1 MTNDDVVEIES
12 RDYWFKIVEFL
23 QQNWALIDPH
33 ESGVVVWFFGD
44 TSGVFDEMTFP
55 AEAEAVEALK
65 RNGFR
70 RYAAEPKSQEFI
82 AKPEPRFHRRAHP
95 NGPIYSS
102 GRFWK
107 HSE

>member
-1 MTNDDVVEIES
+1 MSRWDEREVPIQS

-23 QQNWALIDPH
+23 QQNWALID
-33 ESGVVVWFFGD
+33 EVEGGVTVWFVGD
-44 TSGVFDEMTFP
+44 TSGVFDEMTFSSM
-55 AEAEAVEALK
+55 AEAEQGLL

-70 RYAAEPKSQEFI
+70 RYGDDPEAKNFI
-82 AKPEPRFHRRAHP
+82 AIPEPPFHRHPHP

-107 HSE
+107 

>member
-1 MTNDDVVEIES
+1 MTDQDTVVEIKS

-23 QQNWALIDPH
+23 QQNWAVIENTEH
-33 ESGVVVWFFGD
+33 AAVVWFFSD
-44 TSGVFDEMTFP
+44 TSGVFDQLTF
-55 AEAEAVEALK
+55 ATAVEAKHALQ

-70 RYAAEPKSQEFI
+70 RFADDPKSQEFI
-82 AKPEPRFHRRAHP
+82 AAPAPPFYRSTHP

-107 HSE
+107 